1 MKTAQRI
8 VIRNFLKDNSSHP
21 TAKEIYIAVT
31 RDRKF
36 ENLSMATVYNTL
48 EYMKKKGLVRE
59 LAVPN
64 FDYKRYDPN
73 TSPHAHLV
81 CTACGAIQDVMH
93 PLHVGIPE
101 EHRQGFTIHDSE
113 VSFYGICRN
122 CAPDQ
127 NGEKT
132 ELKK

>member
-1 MKTAQRI
+1 MKTVQRI
-8 VIRNFLKDNSSHP
+8 AIQNFLKDCSSHP
-21 TAKEIYIAVT
+21 TAKEIYISIT

-64 FDYKRYDPN
+64 FDHKRYDPD

-81 CTACGAIQDVMH
+81 CTACGAIQDVMY

-101 EHRQGFTIHDSE
+101 EHRQGFIIHRGE
-113 VSFYGICRN
+113 VNFYGICPK
-122 CAPDQ
+122 CAPDKSGK
-127 NGEKT
+127 NADGNK
-132 ELKK
+132 